1 VLALRS
7 DLVADRSTALH
18 AGALTR
24 HGRSARLAP
33 SAGRCNHSG
42 SSRCRVVADGWQA
55 PRIARHVPRYMP
67 LMKRQ

>member
-1 VLALRS
+1 LIRGSPVLALRS

-33 SAGRCNHSG
+33 SSGRRDTPDRRLAMSLPTAGRLPG
-42 SSRCRVVADGWQA
+42 SPGNAA
-55 PRIARHVPRYMP
+55 I
-67 LMKRQ
+67 